1 MKPAVTVL
9 GGGADAEREVS
20 LESSSAIASALEDT
34 NTFNINRLVIDTLD
48 QDHLAQIETDIFFPA
63 LHGPWG
69 EGGPLQDL
77 LEADGR
83 PFVGAGPRAARLA
96 MDKIAT
102 KSIALSIGVPTTTS
116 CVLTPADPACPLPL
130 PVVAKPIHEGSTV
143 GLFVCHTE
151 ADWRQAHTRAAATG
165 RPYMIEPYIAGRE
178 LTVSVLDGAPLP
190 IIEII
195 PAGGLYDYEAKYTRN
210 DTTYTPHPALPPG
223 VADRISAA
231 AVQLFHALGARHLA
245 RIDFILDAAGIPWLL
260 ELNTMPGFTDHSLLP
275 MAARAAPPG
284 LELNMPE
291 LCAHLVNLALRDAR
305 ATDTFRSTATWQKHA
320 SATI

>member
-1 MKPAVTVL
+1 MKPTVTVL
-9 GGGADAEREVS
+9 GGGSDAEREVS
-20 LESSSAIASALEDT
+20 LESSAAIAAALECADA
-34 NTFNINRLVIDTLD
+34 FEVDRLVIDALD
-48 QDHLAQIETDIFFPA
+48 QDRLAQIKTDLFFPA

-116 CVLTPADPACPLPL
+116 CVLTPTDPACPLPL

-143 GLFVCHTE
+143 GLFVCYSE
-151 ADWRQAHTRAAATG
+151 ADWRHAHTCAAASG

-190 IIEII
+190 IIEIT
-195 PAGGLYDYEAKYTRN
+195 PADGLYDYEAKYARN
-210 DTTYTPHPALPPG
+210 DTTYTPHPALPLG
-223 VADRISAA
+223 VAERISAA

-245 RIDFILDAAGIPWLL
+245 RVDFILDSAGTPWLL

-275 MAARAAPPG
+275 MAARALPPG
-284 LELNMPE
+284 LELDMPA
-291 LCAHLVNLALRDAR
+291 LCAHLVILALRDAH
-305 ATDTFRSTATWQKHA
+305 TTTTFRSSPSWQRHA
-320 SATI
+320 SATT